1 MRLLG
6 TTRRQELLR
15 LCWQEE
21 RAAGDLH
28 RALPDVTFGAIS
40 QHLRQLVDAGL
51 VTVRKDGRRR
61 LYRARPE
68 ALGSLR
74 ATLEAMWGDAL
85 WQLKL
90 RAELLAGRRGP
101 ARKTRRTA
109 RPTSRSRSGRNPKT
123 KP

>member
-15 LCWQEE
+15 LCFYEE
-21 RAAGDLH
+21 RSAGDLH

-40 QHLRQLVDAGL
+40 QHLHKLADAGL
-51 VTVRKDGRRR
+51 LTVRKDGRRR
-61 LYRARPE
+61 LYRAQPD
-68 ALGSLR
+68 ALGPLR
-74 ATLEAMWGDAL
+74 KTLEAMWDDAL

-90 RAELLAGRRGP
+90 RAELLNGRRGP
-101 ARKTRRTA
+101 ARRRPA
-109 RPTSRSRSGRNPKT
+109 RAKPTPRRPARSPRK